1 MSVNLLIGRKE
12 GMTQLFDA
20 KGDVVPVTVV
30 RAGPCPVVQVK
41 TPETDGYAAVQLGFG
56 TRRERRV
63 TKPALGHLKKA
74 GVAPVALLREAA
86 VVGEVPAA
94 GSVVKVTDVFA
105 VGDWVDVIGTTKGK
119 GFQGTIKRH
128 NFHCGPH
135 THGSKNVRE
144 PGSVGQHTWPAR
156 VYPGKKMPGHMG
168 NRRRTTRNLLV
179 IRIDAETDRIF
190 IRGAVPGWRD
200 GFVLVRRARHAPRLA
215 APPEPTGKAA
225 KGGGKPAEK
234 AGQERKG

>member
-12 GMTQLFDA
+12 GMTQLFDE

-41 TPETDGYAAVQLGFG
+41 TPETDGYRAVQLGFG
-56 TRRERRV
+56 ARREKRV
-63 TKPALGHLKKA
+63 SKPLLGHAKKA
-74 GVAPVALLREAA
+74 GVAPAAVLREARVTGDLPKA
-86 VVGEVPAA
+86 GDVLKVG
-94 GSVVKVTDVFA
+94 DVFR
-105 VGDWVDVIGTTKGK
+105 VGDWVDVIGTTKGR
-119 GFQGTIKRH
+119 GFQGTVKRH
-128 NFHCGPH
+128 HFQCGPH

-156 VYPGKKMPGHMG
+156 IWPGKRMPGHMG
-168 NRRRTTRNLLV
+168 NCRRTTRNLLV

-200 GFVLVRRARHAPRLA
+200 GVVLVRHARHAPRSAVA
-215 APPEPTGKAA
+215 ADDGAGKK
-225 KGGGKPAEK
+225 KG
-234 AGQERKG
+234 